1 MLSDL
6 RIRNLAVV
14 EDLEIAFEPGLN
26 VITGETGAGKTILMR
41 ALGLLLGDG
50 GGRDLLGAGAA
61 GAEVEALFSGPAVAA
76 ALAQHD
82 DSDGEESSEDAAD
95 EATIRRVVTTTRQ
108 RAYVN
113 DRLVTAARL
122 GDIGE
127 QL

>member
-1 MLSDL
+1 MLTEL

-26 VITGETGAGKTILMR
+26 VITGDR
-41 ALGLLLGDG
+41 G
-50 GGRDLLGAGAA
+50 GPDLLRAGATD
-61 GAEVEALFSGPAVAA
+61 AEVEALFSGPAVAN
-76 ALAQHD
+76 ALAHD
-82 DSDGEESSEDAAD
+82 GSDGEESSEDAGD

-122 GDIGE
+122 GDIG
-127 QL
+127 